1 MPLKNSINND
11 IPDQGADCYT
21 RGAIQRA
28 RGDDPKGSWYV
39 LRHKKGKENAKKNDE
54 INKY

>member
-11 IPDQGADCYT
+11 IHDQGADCYT

-28 RGDDPKGSWYV
+28 RGDDPKGSSYV
-39 LRHKKGKENAKKNDE
+39 LRHKKGKENAKTK
-54 INKY
+54 